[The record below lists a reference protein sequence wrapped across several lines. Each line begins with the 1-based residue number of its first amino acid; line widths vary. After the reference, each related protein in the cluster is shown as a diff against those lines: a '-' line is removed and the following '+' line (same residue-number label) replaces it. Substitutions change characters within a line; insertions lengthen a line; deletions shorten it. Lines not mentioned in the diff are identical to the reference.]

1 MFESMEQALALLND
15 PQADS
20 LQRVD
25 AVRYLG
31 ELATDEAIQALVAT
45 LEDDDYGVRWA
56 AADALAKLGEKA
68 APAVLRKL
76 LDPQASS
83 RVFEMAVHVFRNNGD
98 LLIRSKSEALVKA
111 LEADHAIEAMTEAG
125 KLLSELAG

>member
-31 ELATDEAIQALVAT
+31 DLGIEEAIQALVT
-45 LEDDDYGVRWA
+45 LLEDDDYGVRWA

-76 LDPQASS
+76 LDPQTSS
-83 RVFEMAVHVFRNNGD
+83 RAFEMAAHVFKNNGD
-98 LLIRSKSEALVKA
+98 ILVRSKSEALVKA
-111 LEADHAIEAMTEAG
+111 LEADHTIEA
-125 KLLSELAG
+125 